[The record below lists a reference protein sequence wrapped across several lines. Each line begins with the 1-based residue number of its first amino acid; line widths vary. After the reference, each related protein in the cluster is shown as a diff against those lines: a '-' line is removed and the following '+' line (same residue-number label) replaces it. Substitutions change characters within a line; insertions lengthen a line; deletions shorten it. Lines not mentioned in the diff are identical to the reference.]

1 MLNLMHAVRTILALV
16 LTLAVAAL
24 PLPAALM
31 MVSGMGHVAAVQSAD
46 DCQSGHHHHAAIDKT
61 TDKSK
66 PSDKTSCELA
76 CAGMCLANAVAP
88 VSHVLLGRVDGVVG
102 PVLTE
107 DPALPHVASPPF
119 RPPRV

>member
-1 MLNLMHAVRTILALV
+1 MHAVRTILALV
-16 LTLAVAAL
+16 LALAVAAL
-24 PLPAALM
+24 PLPAAS
-31 MVSGMGHVAAVQSAD
+31 MVISGMAHAPAVQSAD
-46 DCQSGHHHHAAIDKT
+46 DCHGGHHHHSAIDKT

-66 PSDKTSCELA
+66 PSDKTSCALA

>member
-1 MLNLMHAVRTILALV
+1 MHAVRTILALV
-16 LTLAVAAL
+16 LALALAAL
-24 PLPAALM
+24 PLPAASM
-31 MVSGMGHVAAVQSAD
+31 AISGMGHAAVQSAD
-46 DCQSGHHHHAAIDKT
+46 DCHGGHHHHAAIDKT

-66 PSDKTSCELA
+66 HSEKTSCALA
-76 CAGMCLANAVAP
+76 CGGMCLANVVAP
-88 VSHVLLGRVDGVVG
+88 VPHVLLGRVDGVVG